1 MMLNIKGGKKF
12 ERTIAE
18 KTVSWC
24 VQKLGLSRIRTLEI
38 RVLIEPVPD
47 DCYGYCENTE
57 GDNRSFK
64 IAITNK
70 QNLRYFVMTLVHEMI
85 HVKQYVRNKYDG
97 DGEEEAWELQEAMT
111 DEIWKENIL

>member
-1 MMLNIKGGKKF
+1 MIINVKGGKKF
-12 ERTIAE
+12 ERNIAE

-38 RVLIEPVPD
+38 YVLIEPVPD
-47 DCYGYCENTE
+47 DCYGYCEKVK
-57 GDNRSFK
+57 GSNRSFK
-64 IAITNK
+64 IALTNK

-85 HVKQYVRNKYDG
+85 HVKQEARGVWLG
-97 DGEEEAWELQEAMT
+97 DGEEEAWSLQEELT